1 MLTVM
6 LLLASAF
13 AFFHVDL
20 WWERKHYAWATV
32 MAILGLLNLV
42 MAIALL

>member
-6 LLLASAF
+6 LLLAAAF

-20 WWERKHYAWATV
+20 WWERKNYAWATV
-32 MAILGLLNLV
+32 MAILGLLNIV
-42 MAIALL
+42 MAISLL